1 MRQTYI
7 ATPFA
12 LSGDKTPIPGP
23 VDLTGAVSYTQG
35 WGPDYERELGV
46 DSLAKPVSRG
56 VSNYL
61 FNVITTAI
69 KAYQEQAWPEWIAP
83 ADNSGVAVAYAAG
96 TVVTVAT
103 NAIGSRQWV
112 SLVDNNT
119 ATPGS
124 DSTKWQ
130 PLLYRRATSGELSAG
145 TSTTAIATIADI
157 KSMVTTFAPVFD
169 GYTKTQSDL
178 RYAQLTNNLSD
189 LPDKATARTNLQL
202 GTAALLNVTTSSTD
216 TTAGRALRVAD
227 FGLGGSP
234 AADTADPDALQ
245 FSCFFRAFNSAKM
258 PTVAAYSGIHIQR
271 EPGNARA
278 AQIIW
283 SDAPFEQYSRARSAS
298 GVWSAWSKPYSN
310 TNTSSFIQALLDDPD
325 DATAR
330 ATLGIV
336 EPLGRNQTWQNVTG
350 ARAAN
355 TNYTNTTGRTIAVVF
370 TAASGAITDYFID
383 SQPVARSNVP
393 AGGTPVTTLIVPAG
407 STYSIG
413 GGFYLWWELR

>member
-1 MRQTYI
+1 MSQFDFGTI
-7 ATPFA
+7 DPNSKSGAQLA
-12 LSGDKTPIPGP
+12 L
-23 VDLTGAVSYTQG
+23 DLNKFRDA
-35 WGPDYERELGV
+35 L
-46 DSLAKPVSRG
+46 
-56 VSNYL
+56 
-61 FNVITTAI
+61 
-69 KAYQEQAWPEWIAP
+69 
-83 ADNSGVAVAYAAG
+83 NSGHKGSVRPSYAQAG
-96 TVVTVAT
+96 M
-103 NAIGSRQWV
+103 QWV
-112 SLVDNNT
+112 RETS
-119 ATPGS
+119 
-124 DSTKWQ
+124 STQWD
-130 PLLYRRATSGELSAG
+130 L
-145 TSTTAIATIADI
+145 
-157 KSMVTTFAPVFD
+157 MFFD
-169 GYTKTQSDL
+169 GDTDFAIRSINPT
-178 RYAQLTNNLSD
+178 TNTL
-189 LPDKATARTNLQL
+189 LQIPSSQIGGL
-202 GTAALLNVTTSSTD
+202 GTAATANLTTSSTD
-216 TTAGRALRVAD
+216 TTAGKILKVAD
-227 FGLGGSP
+227 FGLGGSQ
-234 AADTADPDALQ
+234 ATDTADPDALQ

-258 PTVAAYSGIHIQR
+258 PTVEAYSGIHIQR

-283 SDAPFEQYSRARSAS
+283 SDTPFEQYSRARSGS

-325 DATAR
+325 YATAR

-370 TAASGAITDYFID
+370 TASSGAITDYFID

>member
-1 MRQTYI
+1 MSQFDFGTI
-7 ATPFA
+7 DPNSKSGAQLA
-12 LSGDKTPIPGP
+12 L
-23 VDLTGAVSYTQG
+23 DLNKFRDA
-35 WGPDYERELGV
+35 L
-46 DSLAKPVSRG
+46 
-56 VSNYL
+56 
-61 FNVITTAI
+61 
-69 KAYQEQAWPEWIAP
+69 
-83 ADNSGVAVAYAAG
+83 NSGHKGSVRPSYAQAG
-96 TVVTVAT
+96 M
-103 NAIGSRQWV
+103 QWV
-112 SLVDNNT
+112 RETS
-119 ATPGS
+119 
-124 DSTKWQ
+124 STQWD
-130 PLLYRRATSGELSAG
+130 L
-145 TSTTAIATIADI
+145 
-157 KSMVTTFAPVFD
+157 MFFD
-169 GYTKTQSDL
+169 GDTDFAIRSINPT
-178 RYAQLTNNLSD
+178 TNTL
-189 LPDKATARTNLQL
+189 LQIPSSQIGGL
-202 GTAALLNVTTSSTD
+202 GTAATANLTTSSTD
-216 TTAGRALRVAD
+216 TTAGKILKVAD

-234 AADTADPDALQ
+234 ATDTDDPDALQ

-258 PTVAAYSGIHIQR
+258 PTVATYSGIHIQR

-283 SDAPFEQYSRARSAS
+283 SDTPFEQYSRARSVS

-336 EPLGRNQTWQNVTG
+336 EPLGRNQKWQNVTG

-370 TAASGAITDYFID
+370 TASSGAITNYFID

>member
-1 MRQTYI
+1 MSQFDFGTIDPNSKSGPQLALDLNKFRDALNSSHRGSARPAYAQAGMLWVRETSSTQWDLMFFDGDADFVLRSVNPQTNQLLPMPFTQVSGLGTS
-7 ATPFA
+7 ATA
-12 LSGDKTPIPGP
+12 
-23 VDLTGAVSYTQG
+23 DLT
-35 WGPDYERELGV
+35 
-46 DSLAKPVSRG
+46 
-56 VSNYL
+56 
-61 FNVITTAI
+61 
-69 KAYQEQAWPEWIAP
+69 
-83 ADNSGVAVAYAAG
+83 
-96 TVVTVAT
+96 
-103 NAIGSRQWV
+103 IG
-112 SLVDNNT
+112 
-119 ATPGS
+119 
-124 DSTKWQ
+124 
-130 PLLYRRATSGELSAG
+130 
-145 TSTTAIATIADI
+145 
-157 KSMVTTFAPVFD
+157 
-169 GYTKTQSDL
+169 
-178 RYAQLTNNLSD
+178 
-189 LPDKATARTNLQL
+189 
-202 GTAALLNVTTSSTD
+202 STD
-216 TTAGRALRVAD
+216 TTPERALKVAD

-234 AADTADPDALQ
+234 AADTADPDALK

-283 SDAPFEQYSRARSAS
+283 SDAPFEQYSRARSGS

-370 TAASGAITDYFID
+370 TASSGAITDYFID

-393 AGGTPVTTLIVPAG
+393 AGGTPVTALIVPAG